1 MKFKEGGFCNVEK
14 SIRSRKV
21 LGLAFRRSLL
31 TFGEKNFN
39 REMDKEARLQL
50 VKMRTL
56 QHVEHALDEKE
67 REEKLGNQVEM
78 DARGFLHKVRE
89 DWILGRRG
97 SQGRTE

>member
-67 REEKLGNQVEM
+67 RGGE
-78 DARGFLHKVRE
+78 VRE
-89 DWILGRRG
+89 PGRNGCKRV
-97 SQGRTE
+97 SS

>member
-21 LGLAFRRSLL
+21 LGLAFRRSLW

-39 REMDKEARLQL
+39 RERDEKARLQP

-56 QHVEHALDEKE
+56 QPVEHPLDEKE
-67 REEKLGNQVEM
+67 RG
-78 DARGFLHKVRE
+78 GGVRE
-89 DWILGRRG
+89 PASNGCKRV
-97 SQGRTE
+97 SS